1 MGRFYFG
8 ESGQDKR
15 TMIAFLKGYIEEK
28 GEGALLLDVQGVG
41 YKVEVSSITL
51 SQLEKAGS
59 EIKLLIYHHIT
70 ENDQRL
76 FGFFS
81 TDEKALFEKL
91 ITVKGVGPKLGLTI
105 LSGLPA
111 TQLINAISG
120 GDAAALSRVPGIGKK
135 TAERIIVEL
144 KDKLAEYSSSSGTE
158 LLRDGGN
165 GVAGEAI
172 SALEALG
179 FKKREAEQAVVAALK
194 AGDASDSSQ
203 IIKKALASLNK

>member
-1 MGRFYFG
+1 
-8 ESGQDKR
+8 
-15 TMIAFLKGYIEEK
+15 MIAFLKGYIEEK
-28 GEGALLLDVQGVG
+28 REGLVILDVSGVG
-41 YKVEVSSITL
+41 YEVEISSITQE
-51 SQLEKAGS
+51 QLESAGS
-59 EIKLLIYHHIT
+59 EVKLLIYHHIT
-70 ENDQRL
+70 DSDQRL

-111 TQLINAISG
+111 DQLIGAITNAEAST
-120 GDAAALSRVPGIGKK
+120 LSKVPGIGKK

-144 KDKLAEYSSSSGTE
+144 KDKLAEYAASAGVTPTTSSESG
-158 LLRDGGN
+158 
-165 GVAGEAI
+165 VMGEAI

-179 FKKREAEQAVVAALK
+179 FKKKESEQAVLK
-194 AGDASDSSQ
+194 AMKNSGTEDASV

>member
-1 MGRFYFG
+1 
-8 ESGQDKR
+8 
-15 TMIAFLKGYIEEK
+15 MIAFLKGYIEEK
-28 GEGALLLDVQGVG
+28 REGLVILDVSGVG
-41 YKVEVSSITL
+41 YEVEISSITQE
-51 SQLEKAGS
+51 QLESAGS
-59 EIKLLIYHHIT
+59 EVKLLIYHHIT
-70 ENDQRL
+70 DSDQRL

-111 TQLINAISG
+111 DQLIGAITNAEAST
-120 GDAAALSRVPGIGKK
+120 LSKVPGIGKK

-144 KDKLAEYSSSSGTE
+144 KDKLAEYAASAGVTPTTSSESA
-158 LLRDGGN
+158 
-165 GVAGEAI
+165 VMGEAI

-179 FKKREAEQAVVAALK
+179 FKKKESEQAVLK
-194 AGDASDSSQ
+194 AMKNSGSEDASV